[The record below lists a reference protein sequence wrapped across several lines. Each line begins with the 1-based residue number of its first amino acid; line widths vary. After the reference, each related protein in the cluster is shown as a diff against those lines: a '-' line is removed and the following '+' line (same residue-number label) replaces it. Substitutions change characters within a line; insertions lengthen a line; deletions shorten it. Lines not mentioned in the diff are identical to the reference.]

1 MRDVEKTEAAKSV
14 LVKVKGEGVGRK
26 LRHSKTQGWEEEGT
40 LYRRKRTAVCTG
52 HELQLSGQ
60 EIPRQRR

>member
-14 LVKVKGEGVGRK
+14 LVKGKGEGVRRK
-26 LRHSKTQGWEEEGT
+26 LHHSKTQGWAEEGT
-40 LYRRKRTAVCTG
+40 LCRRKGTAVCTG
-52 HELQLSGQ
+52 HVLQLSGQ